1 VAEHFVSSAA
11 TTVRDVGRMMSAA
24 KAARKRLLTFTIEAE
39 LCFADPAEVHSFTAA
54 VAEAIARTGEQCI
67 LSAEVAR

>member
-39 LCFADPAEVHSFTAA
+39 LCFADPAEVHSFTA

-67 LSAEVAR
+67 RSAEVAR